1 MLRRLTSS
9 LLRFLRGY
17 LLAAGAAVT
26 LASAWLLSPFPLLI
40 DEPLVV
46 NEAPEN
52 AAAIV
57 CLGGGTIQGYPGAS
71 GWHRIALALR
81 LYRAGLAPVVI
92 FSGGAGYPGRPEAEI
107 YADAAKSLGL
117 PGEAIRLEARSAST
131 IEHPK
136 RLQESGVLKDLGGL
150 AAPLLVVTS
159 PYHGRRVRAVFQRA
173 GYTKVRIVTAMGRTP
188 AWLED
193 EVSRTPGQRL
203 WERIYRFLYSVREW
217 TAIGYYKVR
226 GWI

>member
-1 MLRRLTSS
+1 VLRA
-9 LLRFLRGY
+9 Y

-26 LASAWLLSPFPLLI
+26 VAAAWLLSPLPLLI

-46 NEAPEN
+46 NDLPEK

-71 GWHRIALALR
+71 GWHRIALSLR
-81 LYRAGLAPVVI
+81 LYRAGLAPIVV

-107 YADAAKSLGL
+107 YSDAAQTLGL
-117 PGEAIRLEARSAST
+117 PADAIRLEARSAST
-131 IEHPK
+131 IEHPR
-136 RLQESGVLKDLGGL
+136 RLLESGVLKDLGGL
-150 AAPLLVVTS
+150 SAPLLVVTS
-159 PYHGRRVRAVFQRA
+159 PYHGRRVRAVFERA
-173 GYTKVRIVTAMGRTP
+173 GYTRVRIVTAMERTP

-193 EVSRTPGQRL
+193 EASRTPGQRI
-203 WERIYRFLYSVREW
+203 WERIYRLLYSIREW
-217 TAIGYYKVR
+217 TAMGYYKLE

>member
-1 MLRRLTSS
+1 VKGRLKSGVS
-9 LLRFLRGY
+9 RLVRGY
-17 LLAAGAAVT
+17 LMAAGAAVT
-26 LASAWLLSPFPLLI
+26 LTAAWLFSPLPLLV

-46 NEAPEN
+46 NEIPEN

-71 GWHRIALALR
+71 GWHRIALSLR
-81 LYRAGLAPVVI
+81 LYRAGLAPLVI

-107 YADAAKSLGL
+107 YADAARSLGL
-117 PGEAIRLEARSAST
+117 PADVIRLEAHSAST
-131 IEHPK
+131 IEHPR

-150 AAPLLVVTS
+150 SAPLLLVTS
-159 PYHGRRVRAVFQRA
+159 PYHGRRVRAVFERA
-173 GYTKVRIVTAMGRTP
+173 GYTKVHVVTAMGRTP

-193 EVSRTPGQRL
+193 EASRTPGQRL
-203 WERIYRFLYSVREW
+203 WERIYRLLYSAREW
-217 TAIGYYKVR
+217 TALGYYKVR